1 MNVNPAKTLYIKFQE
16 ELKNRQPVETTKNN
30 GFFKQPVREKDD
42 DTMQYLYDMFAML
55 REGREEIK
63 NARSNL

>member
-1 MNVNPAKTLYIKFQE
+1 MNVNPAKHLYVKFQE
-16 ELKNRQPVETTKNN
+16 ELKNRQPVETKNN
-30 GFFKQPVREKDD
+30 GFFKQPVREKGD
-42 DTMQYLYDMFAML
+42 DTIQYLYDMFAML